1 MIQTVKNMY
10 HFFQA
15 ILANLWYGFPSRSL
29 KVIGVTGTD
38 GKTTSVHLIYHIL
51 KNNGKKVSMISTVY
65 AQIGVRTYDT
75 GFHTTTPNSFLI
87 QKLLRLAV
95 DNRDE
100 YFVLETTS
108 HRLDQNSLWGIEF
121 EVSLITNITHEHL
134 DYHKTYQKYIET
146 KAKIISLSKITLIN
160 KDDESY
166 PNLLNASRGGIIRT
180 FSLKQKADYTINY
193 QAIYTD
199 ITNYNAYNYLGV
211 FGVCEM
217 LGISRS
223 QITRCIKS
231 FKLPKGRLEMVYDE
245 DFKIIVD
252 FAHTPRALTEVLTG
266 IKKKYINTKHKGK
279 LIHVFGSAGL
289 RDATK
294 RFSMGY
300 ASGSYSD
307 ITILTEE
314 DYRTES
320 LIKIC
325 EQIGKGLL
333 KRGFKFKKYN
343 LLEQCDNKKYTIIY
357 KRDEAINKSISLANK
372 NDVIIITGKGHEQSL
387 CRGNK
392 EYVWNDIEYVKSL
405 KLV

>member
-1 MIQTVKNMY
+1 
-10 HFFQA
+10 
-15 ILANLWYGFPSRSL
+15 
-29 KVIGVTGTD
+29 
-38 GKTTSVHLIYHIL
+38 
-51 KNNGKKVSMISTVY
+51 
-65 AQIGVRTYDT
+65 
-75 GFHTTTPNSFLI
+75 
-87 QKLLRLAV
+87 
-95 DNRDE
+95 
-100 YFVLETTS
+100 
-108 HRLDQNSLWGIEF
+108 
-121 EVSLITNITHEHL
+121 
-134 DYHKTYQKYIET
+134 
-146 KAKIISLSKITLIN
+146 
-160 KDDESY
+160 
-166 PNLLNASRGGIIRT
+166 
-180 FSLKQKADYTINY
+180 
-193 QAIYTD
+193 
-199 ITNYNAYNYLGV
+199 
-211 FGVCEM
+211 
-217 LGISRS
+217 
-223 QITRCIKS
+223 
-231 FKLPKGRLEMVYDE
+231 MVYDE